1 MGGARQETERV
12 ALRCVACSVPSVTLL
27 THPRLIHGCDV
38 TRPVIPV
45 TRSHIRTI
53 ISTED
58 RPIPYKKNPRFY
70 GHPVFRQTFSHSTTT
85 MHSVFRRQATVSA
98 RHFTSRA
105 VNGFTG
111 AVGNTPLVCPSALRS
126 TTSPDPNFI
135 HTYIDLP
142 QGPFRKDRLSYL
154 WKG

>member
-1 MGGARQETERV
+1 MTMGGARQETERV
-12 ALRCVACSVPSVTLL
+12 ALRCLFSSLSHSLTVT
-27 THPRLIHGCDV
+27 HARLIHDGDV
-38 TRPVIPV
+38 TLSVIPV

-70 GHPVFRQTFSHSTTT
+70 GHPVFRYTFSHSTTT

-111 AVGNTPLVCPSALRS
+111 AVGNTPLVCPSALS
-126 TTSPDPNFI
+126 QPYFPILIS
-135 HTYIDLP
+135 YI
-142 QGPFRKDRLSYL
+142 RT
-154 WKG
+154 